1 MCKDNP
7 RVILF
12 VNGELPAPEELR
24 ARLSPDDILI
34 AVDGGLRHMVAL
46 GLTPALILGDLDSA
60 NPQDIQKFE
69 AQGVPVRRYPVDK
82 NETDLELG
90 IQAALELHPK
100 TIWIIAALGDRLDQ
114 TLGNIFLLT
123 QPELTDLDVRLVDG
137 TQEVFL
143 IRSQVTLNGQPGQ
156 TVSLLPL
163 MGPVTGVTTGQ
174 MAYPLNHETLYP
186 SRTRGISNRMTAAT
200 ASVSI
205 DNGILLCIHTF
216 NPNNETKGSN

>member
-12 VNGELPAPEELR
+12 VNGDLPAPEKLR

-46 GLTPALILGDLDSA
+46 GLPPALILGDMDSA
-60 NPQDIQKFE
+60 NPQDIQNFDT
-69 AQGVPVRRYPVDK
+69 QGVPIRHYPIEK

-90 IQAALELHPK
+90 ILAALELHPQ
-100 TIWIIAALGDRLDQ
+100 TIWIVAALGDRLDQ

-123 QPELTDLDVRLVDG
+123 QPDLIDLDVRLVDG
-137 TQEVFL
+137 EQEVFL
-143 IRSQVTLNGQPGQ
+143 IRDQVILNGQPGQ

-163 MGPVTGVTTGQ
+163 MGPVAGVTTGQ

-186 SRTRGISNRMTAAT
+186 DRTRGISNRMTAAT
-200 ASVSI
+200 GSVSI

-216 NPNNETKGSN
+216 TPNN